1 MQTMGRIWGR
11 LIEVE
16 GKVYFSIKI
25 ITFCYI
31 GFTLSIVKVTRYLR
45 KIVQHARVD
54 MLLIIITFNL
64 LSASPQNWS
73 NALKQCVG
81 KSRQIV

>member
-25 ITFCYI
+25 ITFLLHRVYS
-31 GFTLSIVKVTRYLR
+31 FDSKVPRYLR
-45 KIVQHARVD
+45 KIVQNARVD

>member
-25 ITFCYI
+25 ITFLLHRVYSFDSK
-31 GFTLSIVKVTRYLR
+31 GY
-45 KIVQHARVD
+45 KIFKKD
-54 MLLIIITFNL
+54 S
-64 LSASPQNWS
+64 SACKGGYVAN
-73 NALKQCVG
+73 NNNF
-81 KSRQIV
+81 